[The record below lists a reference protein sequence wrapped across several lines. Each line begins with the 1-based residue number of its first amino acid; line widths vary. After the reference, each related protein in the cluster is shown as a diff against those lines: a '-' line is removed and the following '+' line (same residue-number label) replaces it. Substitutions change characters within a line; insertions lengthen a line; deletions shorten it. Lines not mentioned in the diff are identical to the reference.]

1 MLDYGGYN
9 GFLPYALNQK
19 HKINSFV
26 ADLDPKGLD
35 TAKFLG
41 SNTIDLSKN
50 KINEKNF
57 DLITIVHVL
66 EHLDQPKENI
76 IELKSLLSE
85 EGVIYAE
92 VPNLY
97 GFPLGDEAHKIAF
110 TQYSL
115 VKMFQSSGYEIFDYG
130 FTKTP
135 KESIKFDYYYNHDLE
150 NLFII
155 CGKKKRSLSLNVPKK
170 KIPETIEN
178 FKHVLMLTYSKIML
192 KKISSTLLRTS
203 MRYLRSFILFFIYG
217 LVDFIS
223 LKIFKISIVSKFFK
237 KRWLNLKFRF
247 FTVF

>member
-1 MLDYGGYN
+1 M
-9 GFLPYALNQK
+9 
-19 HKINSFV
+19 
-26 ADLDPKGLD
+26 
-35 TAKFLG
+35 
-41 SNTIDLSKN
+41 
-50 KINEKNF
+50 
-57 DLITIVHVL
+57 
-66 EHLDQPKENI
+66 
-76 IELKSLLSE
+76 
-85 EGVIYAE
+85 
-92 VPNLY
+92 Y

-115 VKMFQSSGYEIFDYG
+115 VKMFHSSGYEIFDYG

-150 NLFII
+150 NLFIV

-217 LVDFIS
+217 LVDFIT
-223 LKIFKISIVSKFFK
+223 LKIFKVSIVSKFFK